1 LRYNFVAVNTP
12 LIEPAVMKIIEINP
26 RAGGLIFDMDGTLA
40 DSMPVHFLAWKLT
53 ALEHGFVYTEELFYE
68 LAGMPTHKIVPVVN
82 EKLGLSLDPVSFSK
96 RKEELF
102 LENLKEVRAI
112 EPVADI
118 VRRYHGKLPMSI
130 GTGGKKYIAEL
141 TLKMIGFDGFFDT
154 IVSADDVANHKPF
167 PDTFL
172 RCAEIMGVELQFCQ
186 VFEDGEMGLLAAER
200 AGMIVTDIRPY
211 L

>member
-1 LRYNFVAVNTP
+1 VNKKQEI
-12 LIEPAVMKIIEINP
+12 LMKKIEVDK
-26 RAGGLIFDMDGTLA
+26 RAKGLIFDMDGTIA
-40 DSMPVHFLAWKLT
+40 DSMPVHLLAWKLT
-53 ALEHGFVYTEELFYE
+53 AKEHGFEYTEELFYE
-68 LAGMPTHKIVPVVN
+68 LAGMPTFKIVSVVN
-82 EKLGLSLDPVSFSK
+82 EKLGLSLNPGTFSK

-102 LENLKEVRAI
+102 LENLKEVKAI

-141 TLKMIGFDGFFDT
+141 TLKMIGFDRIFDT
-154 IVSADDVANHKPF
+154 IVSADDVVNHKPF

-172 RCAEIMGVELQFCQ
+172 KCAEIMKVEPQFCQ
-186 VFEDGEMGLLAAER
+186 VFEDGEMGLLAAKR
-200 AGMIVTDIRPY
+200 AGMIATDIRPY

>member
-1 LRYNFVAVNTP
+1 
-12 LIEPAVMKIIEINP
+12 MKIEIDK
-26 RAGGLIFDMDGTLA
+26 RAKGLIFDMDGTVV

-53 ALEHGFVYTEELFYE
+53 AREHGFEYTEELFYG

-82 EKLGLSLDPVSFSK
+82 ERLGLTLDPEEFSR

-102 LENLKEVRAI
+102 LENLKEVRPI

-130 GTGGKKYIAEL
+130 GTGGKRYIAEL
-141 TLKMIGFDGFFDT
+141 TLKMIGFDRYFDA
-154 IVSADDVANHKPF
+154 IVAADDVENHKPF
-167 PDTFL
+167 PDTFIK
-172 RCAEIMGVELQFCQ
+172 CAELMGVEPHLCQ
-186 VFEDGEMGLLAAER
+186 VFEDGDMGILAAER
-200 AGMIVTDIRPY
+200 AGMIVTDVRPF

>member
-1 LRYNFVAVNTP
+1 MKTIEVNS
-12 LIEPAVMKIIEINP
+12 
-26 RAGGLIFDMDGTLA
+26 RARGLIFDMDGTVV

-53 ALEHGFVYTEELFYE
+53 AREHGFEYTEELFYG

-82 EKLGLSLDPVSFSK
+82 ERLGLSLDPEEFSS

-102 LENLKEVRAI
+102 LENLKEVKPI

-130 GTGGKKYIAEL
+130 GTGGKKFIAEI
-141 TLKMIGFDGFFDT
+141 TLKMVGLDGFFDV
-154 IVSADDVANHKPF
+154 IVAADDVSNHKPF

-172 RCAEIMGVELQFCQ
+172 KCAELMNVEPQFCQ
-186 VFEDGEMGLLAAER
+186 VFEDGDMGLLAGER

>member
-1 LRYNFVAVNTP
+1 LRYNFVAGNTP
-12 LIEPAVMKIIEINP
+12 PIDSADMKIIEINP

-53 ALEHGFVYTEELFYE
+53 ALEHGFVYTEELFYS

-82 EKLGLSLDPVSFSK
+82 EKLGLSLDPVNFSK

-141 TLKMIGFDGFFDT
+141 TLNMIGFDGFFDA
-154 IVSADDVANHKPF
+154 IVAADDVANHKPF

-172 RCAEIMGVELQFCQ
+172 RCAELMGVEPQFCQ

>member
-1 LRYNFVAVNTP
+1 
-12 LIEPAVMKIIEINP
+12 MKIEIDK
-26 RAGGLIFDMDGTLA
+26 RAKGLIFDMDGTVV

-53 ALEHGFVYTEELFYE
+53 AREHGFEYTEELFYG

-82 EKLGLSLDPVSFSK
+82 ERLGLALDPEEFSR

-102 LENLKEVRAI
+102 LENLKEVRPI

-130 GTGGKKYIAEL
+130 GTGGKRYIAEL
-141 TLKMIGFDGFFDT
+141 TLKMIGFDRYFDA
-154 IVSADDVANHKPF
+154 IVAADDVENHKPF

-172 RCAEIMGVELQFCQ
+172 KCAELMGIEPHLCQ
-186 VFEDGEMGLLAAER
+186 VFEDGDMGILAGER
-200 AGMIVTDIRPY
+200 AGMIVTDVRPF

>member
-1 LRYNFVAVNTP
+1 MKTIEVNS
-12 LIEPAVMKIIEINP
+12 
-26 RAGGLIFDMDGTLA
+26 RARGLIFDMDGTVV

-53 ALEHGFVYTEELFYE
+53 AREHGFEYTEELFYG

-82 EKLGLSLDPVSFSK
+82 ERLGLSLDPEEFSS

-102 LENLKEVRAI
+102 LENLKEVKPI

-130 GTGGKKYIAEL
+130 GTGGKKFIAEI
-141 TLKMIGFDGFFDT
+141 TLKMVGLDGFFDA
-154 IVSADDVANHKPF
+154 IVAADDVSNHKPF

-172 RCAEIMGVELQFCQ
+172 KCAELMNVEPQFCQ
-186 VFEDGEMGLLAAER
+186 VFEDGDMGLLAGER